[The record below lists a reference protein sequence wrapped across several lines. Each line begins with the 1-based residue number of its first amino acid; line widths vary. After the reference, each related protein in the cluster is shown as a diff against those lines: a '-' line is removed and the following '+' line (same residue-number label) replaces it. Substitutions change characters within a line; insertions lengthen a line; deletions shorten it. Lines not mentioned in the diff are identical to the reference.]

1 MAKFSKAARERI
13 ASRTMRDSK
22 PVAKDFYSLSR
33 VTLNDRPTAGRLFTL
48 GALAEIRAAHARKM
62 FVR

>member
-1 MAKFSKAARERI
+1 
-13 ASRTMRDSK
+13 MRDSK